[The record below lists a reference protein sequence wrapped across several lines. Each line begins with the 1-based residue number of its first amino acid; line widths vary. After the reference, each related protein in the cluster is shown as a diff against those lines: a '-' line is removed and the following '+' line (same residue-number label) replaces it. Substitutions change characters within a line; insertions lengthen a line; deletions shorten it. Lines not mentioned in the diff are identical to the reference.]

1 MAMLALA
8 ALLLAT
14 TAVRVDG
21 ATAAAAPA
29 PAPSA
34 DCTDALLSLAG
45 CLSYVQEGSTVTTPD
60 PSCCSGLKDVVRN
73 EVACL
78 CQVFQG
84 GQNLGIS
91 LNMTKALQ
99 LPAACKVKTPPV
111 SRCHGMYVPVPMLF
125 LASAIVESLVVSLMD
140 DGLVLVVLA
149 NAASVPG
156 VPTGSPA
163 PVPGVPIASPVLAPS
178 AGAPFFGQPPSSPT
192 PSGSPSQAATGTGSD
207 SNTPAPSPAR
217 SGAASFSAPARNF
230 FTAAA
235 VAATLLVYRVL

>member
-1 MAMLALA
+1 MTAARTTAMAMLALA

-14 TAVRVDG
+14 AAVRVDG

-111 SRCHGMYVPVPMLF
+111 SKCH
-125 LASAIVESLVVSLMD
+125 
-140 DGLVLVVLA
+140 
-149 NAASVPG
+149 ASVPG